1 MRNQFIIRVKYFV
14 LLLSLLPLGRTVY
27 ADEPVIH
34 ALLFYSPSCPHCH
47 IVITESLPPIIEEYG
62 DQILVLAVNTY
73 TERGNELF
81 HAAVN
86 HFNIPNE
93 HIGVPMM
100 VVGDNILIGSLEIPQ
115 MFPEI
120 IAKGLVSGGIDWPDI
135 PGLAQLLKDETIAE
149 SNENNPKEDGIE
161 ENMDA
166 DTEENTPNTDINQDE
181 FEEERV
187 SQKEQSSI
195 VTSDIGD
202 PIVTTNNM
210 TMAERFMQDKTGNS
224 ISTLVLFGMIF
235 SVVFAGVLVLRSN
248 HVLNQ
253 WPNWAIPIL
262 LVIGLAVAIYMG
274 YVEVTRVEAVCGP
287 VGDCNTV
294 QQSPYASLFGLIPI
308 GLLGVLGY
316 LVIGIVWLFSI
327 MGPSRW
333 RKISLFSLWG
343 LLLFGTLFSIYL
355 TFLEPFVIGATC
367 AWCLTSAVVMTLL
380 FWNSTA
386 YITQIG
392 GISHLKFIR
401 QE

>member
-1 MRNQFIIRVKYFV
+1 MRNKFINRVKYIV
-14 LLLSLLPLGRTVY
+14 LLLSLLPLGRAVY

-47 IVITESLPPIIEEYG
+47 TVITEDLLPFLDKYG
-62 DQILVLAVNTY
+62 DQILILGINTY
-73 TERGNELF
+73 TEKGNELF
-81 HAAVN
+81 LAAVRY
-86 HFNIPNE
+86 FNIPQE
-93 HIGVPMM
+93 RVGVPMLIIGETIL
-100 VVGDNILIGSLEIPQ
+100 VGSNEIPQ
-115 MFPEI
+115 QFPEI
-120 IAKGLVSGGIDWPDI
+120 IAKGLVSGGVDWPDI
-135 PGLAQLLKDETIAE
+135 PGLAQLLKDEITAE
-149 SNENNPKEDGIE
+149 SNENNPQEDGIE
-161 ENMDA
+161 ENMDG
-166 DTEENTPNTDINQDE
+166 DKEENISSADINQDE

-210 TMAERFMQDKTGNS
+210 TMVELFMQDKTGNS

-274 YVEVTRVEAVCGP
+274 YVEVTRAEAVCGP

-294 QQSPYASLFGLIPI
+294 QQSPYAYLFGSIPI
-308 GLLGVLGY
+308 GLLGVMGY
-316 LVIGIVWLFSI
+316 IAIGSVWLFSI
-327 MGPSRW
+327 MGPSKW

-343 LLLFGTLFSIYL
+343 MLLFGTLFSIYL
-355 TFLEPFVIGATC
+355 TFIEPFVIGATC
-367 AWCLTSAVVMTLL
+367 AWCLTSAIVTTLL

-386 YITQIG
+386 SITQIG
-392 GISHLKFIR
+392 GISNLEFYK
-401 QE
+401 

>member
-1 MRNQFIIRVKYFV
+1 MRNLFIIRVKYFV
-14 LLLSLLPLGRTVY
+14 LLLILLPLGRTVY

-34 ALLFYSPSCPHCH
+34 ALFFYSPSCPHCH
-47 IVITESLPPIIEEYG
+47 TVITEDLLPFLDKYG
-62 DQILVLAVNTY
+62 DQILILGINTY
-73 TERGNELF
+73 TEMGNEL
-81 HAAVN
+81 
-86 HFNIPNE
+86 HFDIPQE
-93 HIGVPMM
+93 RLGVPMLI
-100 VVGDNILIGSLEIPQ
+100 VGETVLVGAYEIPQ
-115 MFPEI
+115 LFPEI
-120 IAKGLVSGGIDWPDI
+120 ITKGLVSGGIDWPDI

-161 ENMDA
+161 ENIDA
-166 DTEENTPNTDINQDE
+166 DKEDNTSSADINQDE
-181 FEEERV
+181 FVEERV

-202 PIVTTNNM
+202 PIVTTENM
-210 TMAERFMQDKTGNS
+210 TVFERFMQDKTGNS

-235 SVVFAGVLVLRSN
+235 SVVFAGVIVLRSN

-253 WPNWAIPIL
+253 WPNWFMTIL
-262 LVIGLAVAIYMG
+262 LIIGLAVAIYMA
-274 YVEVTRVEAVCGP
+274 YVEVTRAEAICGP

-294 QQSPYASLFGLIPI
+294 QQSPYAFLFGLIPI

-367 AWCLTSAVVMTLL
+367 AWCLTSAIVTTLL

-386 YITQIG
+386 SITQIG
-392 GISHLKFIR
+392 GISNLEFYK
-401 QE
+401 